1 MNLIKFFIVFGVL
14 AYAVVALGM
23 YVFQRKLQYFPEN
36 KGLTPESVG
45 VVGATIETLTTSDG
59 EKIIVWYAPA
69 AEGKPTILYFHGNAG
84 EIGDRPL
91 RFNYYHS
98 RGFGVAYVSYRGYG
112 GSTGSPTEQGLL
124 TDANTAYDWLMA
136 KGIAPQSIALLG
148 ESLGSGVAVQLA
160 ARKQVGAIALNAP
173 YTSTADVAARIY
185 WWLPVH
191 VLMKDQYRSMDLI
204 SQVKAPLLVVHGDRD
219 ILIPLEFG
227 KRLFAAANEPK
238 ELEVVQGFGH
248 EAMFEEVAWARE
260 VEFFDRAM
268 NRE

>member
-1 MNLIKFFIVFGVL
+1 MSFVKLLVISAIVV
-14 AYAVVALGM
+14 YAVAMLGM
-23 YVFQRKLQYFPEN
+23 YVFQRKLQYLAEN
-36 KGLTPESVG
+36 KGLTPERVG
-45 VVGATIETLTTSDG
+45 VVGATVETLTTPDG

-112 GSTGSPTEQGLL
+112 GSTGSPTEAGLI
-124 TDANTAYDWLMA
+124 TDATTAYDWLIA
-136 KGIAPQSIALLG
+136 KGIAPQNIVLLG
-148 ESLGSGVAVQLA
+148 ESLGSGIAVQIA
-160 ARKQVGAIALNAP
+160 AQKQVGAVALNAP

-185 WWLPVH
+185 WWLPVR
-191 VLMKDQYRSMDLI
+191 VLMKDQYKSMDFI
-204 SQVKAPLLVVHGDRD
+204 ADVKAPLLVVHGDQD

-238 ELEVVQGFGH
+238 EMKIIHGLGH
-248 EAMFEEVAWARE
+248 EAMFEEVTWARE
-260 VEFFDRAM
+260 VEFFARVI
-268 NRE
+268 R

>member
-1 MNLIKFFIVFGVL
+1 MSLFKFFVVFAVL
-14 AYAVVALGM
+14 AYAVAALGM
-23 YVFQRKLQYFPEN
+23 YVFQRKLQYLTEN

-45 VVGATIETLTTSDG
+45 VVGATVEALTTPDG

-98 RGFGVAYVSYRGYG
+98 RGFGVTYVSYRGYG
-112 GSTGSPTEQGLL
+112 GSTGSPTEAGLI
-124 TDANTAYDWLMA
+124 TDATTAYDWLIA
-136 KGIAPQSIALLG
+136 KGIAPQNIVLLG
-148 ESLGSGVAVQLA
+148 ESLGSGIAVQIA
-160 ARKQVGAIALNAP
+160 AQKQVGAVALNAP

-185 WWLPVH
+185 WWLPVR
-191 VLMKDQYRSMDLI
+191 VLMKDQYRSMDFI
-204 SQVKAPLLVVHGDRD
+204 ADVKAPLLVVHGDQD

-238 ELEVVQGFGH
+238 EMKIIQGLGH
-248 EAMFEEVAWARE
+248 EAIFEEVAWARE
-260 VEFFDRAM
+260 VEFFARVIK
-268 NRE
+268 

>member
-1 MNLIKFFIVFGVL
+1 MNLIKFFIVLGVL
-14 AYAVVALGM
+14 AYAVAALGM

-45 VVGATIETLTTSDG
+45 VVGATIETLATPDG

-98 RGFGVAYVSYRGYG
+98 RGFGVAYVSYRGFG

-124 TDANTAYDWLMA
+124 TDGNTAYDWLLA
-136 KGIAPQSIALLG
+136 RGIAPQSIALLG

-160 ARKQVGAIALNAP
+160 AKMQVGAIALNAP

-191 VLMKDQYRSMDLI
+191 VLMKDQYRSINFIAD
-204 SQVKAPLLVVHGDRD
+204 VEAPLLVVHGDQD
-219 ILIPLEFG
+219 VLIPLEFG

-238 ELEVVQGFGH
+238 EMEIVRGFGH

-260 VEFFDRAM
+260 VEFFERVM
-268 NRE
+268 NHE

>member
-1 MNLIKFFIVFGVL
+1 MSLIKFCVVLAIL
-14 AYAVVALGM
+14 AYAAVTLGM
-23 YVFQRKLQYFPEN
+23 YVFQRKLQYLTEN

-45 VVGATIETLTTSDG
+45 IVGATVETLTTPDS

-112 GSTGSPTEQGLL
+112 GSTGSPTEVGLI
-124 TDANTAYDWLMA
+124 TDATAAYDWLIA
-136 KGIAPQSIALLG
+136 NGTAPQNIVLLG
-148 ESLGSGVAVQLA
+148 ESLGSGIAVQIA
-160 ARKQVGAIALNAP
+160 AQKQVGAVALNAP
-173 YTSTADVAARIY
+173 YTSTTDVAARIY
-185 WWLPVH
+185 WWLPVR
-191 VLMKDQYRSMDLI
+191 VLMKDQYKSMDFI
-204 SQVKAPLLVVHGDRD
+204 ADVKAPLLVVHGDQD

-238 ELEVVQGFGH
+238 EMKIIQGFGH

-260 VEFFDRAM
+260 VEFFARVIK
-268 NRE
+268 

>member
-1 MNLIKFFIVFGVL
+1 MNLIKFIVVFGVV
-14 AYAVVALGM
+14 AYVVATLGM
-23 YVFQRKLQYFPEN
+23 YVFQRKLQYHAEN

-45 VVGATIETLTTSDG
+45 VVGAAIETLTTPDG

-98 RGFGVAYVSYRGYG
+98 HGLGVAYVSYRGYG
-112 GSTGSPTEQGLL
+112 GSTGSPTEQGLIM
-124 TDANTAYDWLMA
+124 DATTAYDWLIA
-136 KGIAPQSIALLG
+136 KGIAPQNIALLG
-148 ESLGSGVAVQLA
+148 ESLGSGVAVQIA
-160 ARKQVGAIALNAP
+160 ARKQVGAVALNAP
-173 YTSTADVAARIY
+173 YTSTADVAARLY
-185 WWLPVH
+185 WWLPVRL
-191 VLMKDQYRSMDLI
+191 LMKDQFKSIDSI
-204 SQVKAPLLVVHGDRD
+204 AKVKAPLLVVHGDQD

-227 KRLFAAANEPK
+227 KRLYVAANEPK
-238 ELEVVQGFGH
+238 EMEIIQGFGH

-260 VEFFDRAM
+260 VEFFGRAM

>member
-1 MNLIKFFIVFGVL
+1 MSLVKFLVVFAIVV
-14 AYAVVALGM
+14 YAVATLGM
-23 YVFQRKLQYFPEN
+23 YVFQRKLQYHAEN

-45 VVGATIETLTTSDG
+45 VVDATVEALTTPDG

-112 GSTGSPTEQGLL
+112 GSTGSPTEVGLI
-124 TDANTAYDWLMA
+124 TDATTAYDWLIA
-136 KGIAPQSIALLG
+136 KGIAPQNIVLLG
-148 ESLGSGVAVQLA
+148 ESLGSGIAVQIA
-160 ARKQVGAIALNAP
+160 AQKQIGAVVLNAP

-185 WWLPVH
+185 WWLPVRM
-191 VLMKDQYRSMDLI
+191 LMKDQYRSMDFI
-204 SQVKAPLLVVHGDRD
+204 ADVKVPLLVVHGDQD

-238 ELEVVQGFGH
+238 EMEIIQGFGH

-260 VEFFDRAM
+260 VEFFARVIK
-268 NRE
+268 

>member
-1 MNLIKFFIVFGVL
+1 MNLIKFLVVFGVL
-14 AYAVVALGM
+14 AYAAAALGM
-23 YVFQRKLQYFPEN
+23 YVFQRKLQYHAEN

-45 VVGATIETLTTSDG
+45 VVGATVETLTTPDG

-69 AEGKPTILYFHGNAG
+69 AGGKPTILYFQGNAG

-112 GSTGSPTEQGLL
+112 GSTGKPTEQGLL
-124 TDANTAYDWLMA
+124 TDAMTAYDWLMA
-136 KGIAPQSIALLG
+136 KGVAPQSIALLG

-160 ARKQVGAIALNAP
+160 AKKRVGAIALNAP

-191 VLMKDQYRSMDLI
+191 VLMKDQYRSMEFI
-204 SQVKAPLLVVHGDRD
+204 AAVKVPLLVVHGDQD

-238 ELEVVQGFGH
+238 EMEIVRGFGH

-260 VEFFDRAM
+260 VEFFERVM
-268 NRE
+268 NHE